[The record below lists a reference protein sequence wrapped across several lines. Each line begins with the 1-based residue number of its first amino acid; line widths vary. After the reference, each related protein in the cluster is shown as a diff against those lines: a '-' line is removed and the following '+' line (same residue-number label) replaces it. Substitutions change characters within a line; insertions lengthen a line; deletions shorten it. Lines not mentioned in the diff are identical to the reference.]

1 MRGPGQGRELGENR
15 GKEKLQATAEPS
27 KGKDRSGRGSVDG
40 VGPNKLCASRGG
52 PGGWQFQQRERSLR
66 PPFASR
72 TETAQAAPPSR
83 PLSLP
88 AFPALP
94 RGQ

>member
-1 MRGPGQGRELGENR
+1 MRRPGQGRELGENR
-15 GKEKLQATAEPS
+15 GKEKLQATEEPS
-27 KGKDRSGRGSVDG
+27 KGKGRSGRGRVDG
-40 VGPNKLCASRGG
+40 VGPNKRCASPGG

-72 TETAQAAPPSR
+72 TEAAQAAPP
-83 PLSLP
+83 PLSLAALP
-88 AFPALP
+88 SLP

>member
-1 MRGPGQGRELGENR
+1 MRRPGQGRELGENR
-15 GKEKLQATAEPS
+15 GKEKLQATEEPS
-27 KGKDRSGRGSVDG
+27 KGKGRSGRGRVDG
-40 VGPNKLCASRGG
+40 VGPNKRCASPGG

-72 TETAQAAPPSR
+72 TETAQAAPP

-88 AFPALP
+88 AFPSLP

>member
-52 PGGWQFQQRERSLR
+52 PGGWQFQQH
-66 PPFASR
+66 
-72 TETAQAAPPSR
+72 
-83 PLSLP
+83 LSLCVGWLHSP
-88 AFPALP
+88 LELVMLP
-94 RGQ
+94 G